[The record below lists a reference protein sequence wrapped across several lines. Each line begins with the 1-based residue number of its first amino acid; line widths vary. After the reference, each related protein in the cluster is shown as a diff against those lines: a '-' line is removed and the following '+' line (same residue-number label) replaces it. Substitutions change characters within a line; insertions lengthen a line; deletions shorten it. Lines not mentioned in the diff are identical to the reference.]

1 MYRRGEGQTL
11 QVSDLPVEL
20 ARYAW
25 PLAHDVRPAQQSLGA
40 RGCIEC
46 HTNGAP
52 IFDSTTDS
60 AAVLTTASSA
70 RPMHALRG
78 DAMGALRTFAATYP
92 LRPVLIVIASL
103 SAGVLGLVLLTYAT
117 RAVSA
122 PSRGRRAP
130 VDAIKD

>member
-11 QVSDLPVEL
+11 EVSDLPIDM

-60 AAVLTTASSA
+60 AAVLTAASTA

-78 DAMGALRTFAATYP
+78 DAMGALRAFAATYP
-92 LRPVLIVIASL
+92 LRPVLIVIATL
-103 SAGVLGLVLLTYAT
+103 SAAVLGLVLLAYAM
-117 RAVSA
+117 RAVGTS
-122 PSRGRRAP
+122 SRRAA

>member
-11 QVSDLPVEL
+11 EVSDLPVEQV
-20 ARYAW
+20 RYAW

-60 AAVLTTASSA
+60 AAVLTAASTA

-92 LRPVLIVIASL
+92 LRPVLIVIATL
-103 SAGVLGLVLLTYAT
+103 SAAALALVLLAYAMRALNVSSRRPAADST
-117 RAVSA
+117 RN
-122 PSRGRRAP
+122 
-130 VDAIKD
+130 